1 VGFSIRLLQGL
12 GVRIPPEQNL
22 QPPALV
28 ILGGFSHDPRSGWT
42 DVLRL
47 ARVPVELV
55 FYSRLSFCHLTIGVY
70 RELCITVFADSQ
82 YREIC
87 EPLYDSKVAPWH
99 EPEIPTG
106 RRPIARPVDFKL
118 HEYLDWGATFRNS
131 SRDRLSTCSSFI
143 CSKCLF
149 AHRCFLHRGFGIAA
163 RKLVVENDVQE
174 GTMNLHPVPAILN
187 EA

>member
-1 VGFSIRLLQGL
+1 MVGAVLNSVCSKLHNLRCMRHLDARNLFRLPSDEQPSCSDFVTSGICCHRRYFGGIFDQAFTRL
-12 GVRIPPEQNL
+12 GVRIPPKQNL

-82 YREIC
+82 YREIR

-99 EPEIPTG
+99 GP
-106 RRPIARPVDFKL
+106 
-118 HEYLDWGATFRNS
+118 
-131 SRDRLSTCSSFI
+131 
-143 CSKCLF
+143 
-149 AHRCFLHRGFGIAA
+149 
-163 RKLVVENDVQE
+163 
-174 GTMNLHPVPAILN
+174 
-187 EA
+187 